1 MSYLKAKM
9 HQFDF
14 RWGSDPDPSLGAY
27 SAPPPP
33 QLYLRGPTSKE
44 SEGNRGKK
52 REREG
57 KGKERRRRG
66 SESRGTI
73 GKERGGF
80 AGPMLNCFLRACFAV
95 YINKN
100 SRDRRTS
107 ADIGSDMAAT

>member
-14 RWGSDPDPSLGAY
+14 RWGSAADPSLGAY

-66 SESRGTI
+66 SESRGKI
-73 GKERGGF
+73 GKERGGICRTNVKLL
-80 AGPMLNCFLRACFAV
+80 PTRLLCRL
-95 YINKN
+95 YQQKQ
-100 SRDRRTS
+100 SRS
-107 ADIGSDMAAT
+107 PYVGGHW